1 VAKTILVIDDDLDI
15 QRLLAVTLRAAG
27 YDTVFAGDGVS
38 AIAEA
43 RKHRPDLI
51 VLDLGLPA
59 GDGYTVLERLQRMPA
74 LAFVPVIAVTA
85 RDPSTNKERVLS
97 AGAVDYVQKPFER
110 DEIVAAVQRA
120 LPA

>member
-59 GDGYTVLERLQRMPA
+59 GDGYTLLERLQRMPA

>member
-27 YDTVFAGDGVS
+27 YETVFAGDGVS

>member
-1 VAKTILVIDDDLDI
+1 
-15 QRLLAVTLRAAG
+15 
-27 YDTVFAGDGVS
+27 
-38 AIAEA
+38 
-43 RKHRPDLI
+43 
-51 VLDLGLPA
+51 
-59 GDGYTVLERLQRMPA
+59 MPA

-110 DEIVAAVQRA
+110 DEIGAAVQRA